1 MEQVRTL
8 TAVVATLAVLGSAGG
23 AAAGDIRGTKHD
35 LIANPDVGAQGT
47 SDVCVFCHAVHGNEF
62 GAPLWNRN
70 APATTSWTMYSSGT
84 MDATVPG
91 SPSGVSAA
99 CLSCHD
105 GATAF
110 DALTYKPANITF
122 SGANKLSGIANTTA
136 NLGGNLANDHPIS
149 IRYGQPAADF
159 NIVTQVT
166 TAGVPLFGSSGNE
179 TVECGSCHDAH
190 DVTNTPF
197 LRISNAS
204 SALCLACH
212 NK

>member
-1 MEQVRTL
+1 M
-8 TAVVATLAVLGSAGG
+8 LAVLGWAG
-23 AAAGDIRGTKHD
+23 AAAGDDIRGTKHD

-47 SDVCVFCHAVHGNEF
+47 SDTCVFCHAVHG
-62 GAPLWNRN
+62 GDVGVPMWNRN
-70 APATTSWTMYSSGT
+70 APATTSWSMYSSGT

-110 DALTYKPANITF
+110 DALMNKPANITF
-122 SGANKLSGIANTTA
+122 SGANKLSAIANTTA
-136 NLGGNLANDHPIS
+136 NLGGNLANDLPIS

-159 NIVTQVT
+159 NTVTQVK
-166 TAGVPLFGSSGNE
+166 TAGLPLFGSSGNE
-179 TVECGSCHDAH
+179 MVECGSCHDAH
-190 DVTNTPF
+190 DASIAPF
-197 LRISNAS
+197 LRIPNAN